1 MVKKVLLSTLA
12 FLVLLF
18 IIYWD
23 LVSYGLQQAK
33 GQLTI
38 ISNTQDV
45 SDVLASDN
53 VPDSI
58 KHQIRNIEEA
68 RLFAFDSL
76 GLKQSDNYTT
86 FYAQKGQVSLWNLSA
101 SEPFALEPKLWSFPI
116 LGSFP
121 YKGFFDLEKAK
132 TEAKELKDEGYDVRI
147 RPVGGW
153 STLGWTKDPILSNM
167 LRRTEGSLVELIIH
181 ELTHSTLFV
190 KDDIEFN
197 ENLASFIGEKGA
209 VAFLNNKYGKGS
221 SAYYDYIISEED
233 SETFRDHMLLAAG
246 KLDSL
251 YQSMIEISSDSIKSK
266 KKEQMINEIIISID
280 TLHFH
285 NERYY
290 QIFQNTLPNNAYFMS
305 YLRYYSSNDS
315 LESLLSNSY
324 DNDLRS
330 FIEGMVE
337 YHK

>member
-1 MVKKVLLSTLA
+1 M
-12 FLVLLF
+12 
-18 IIYWD
+18 
-23 LVSYGLQQAK
+23 
-33 GQLTI
+33 TI

-86 FYAQKGQVSLWNLSA
+86 FYDQKGQVSLWNLSA

>member
-18 IIYWD
+18 VIYWD

-86 FYAQKGQVSLWNLSA
+86 FYDQKGQVSLWNLSA

>member
-18 IIYWD
+18 VIYWD